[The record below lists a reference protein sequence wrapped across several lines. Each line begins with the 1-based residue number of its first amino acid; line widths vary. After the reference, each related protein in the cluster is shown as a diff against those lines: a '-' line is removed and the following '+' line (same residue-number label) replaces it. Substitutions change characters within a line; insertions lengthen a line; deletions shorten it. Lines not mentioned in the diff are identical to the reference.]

1 MQSIPYGVAPGIEIR
16 MAKKDPLSEVR
27 RARFRDYCVERGWV
41 NEDGTWMVVSIAA
54 ALNKKN
60 AYVSNVLNGHGSF
73 GATAAREFEDTLALE
88 PGYFDSGEGGDF
100 VDVPKVNARLAAG
113 AGAQPEIEEVVGHLK
128 FARALLRSCGVSAHG
143 ARVVD
148 VHGASM
154 EPTIRDGAVLLIS
167 TSNKEP
173 VDNQIFALVRP
184 TEGLI
189 VKRLVRQAGQWI
201 ARSDNREFD
210 DILIDDGEPITII
223 GRAVWMGA
231 KL

>member
-1 MQSIPYGVAPGIEIR
+1 MSDLSEIYR
-16 MAKKDPLSEVR
+16 RNLNQICLRKGWVSKKDADYGSPSALMKALGRTSSFWSDRLHGRKTITAELSYEI
-27 RARFRDYCVERGWV
+27 
-41 NEDGTWMVVSIAA
+41 ED
-54 ALNKKN
+54 ALG
-60 AYVSNVLNGHGSF
+60 LG
-73 GATAAREFEDTLALE
+73 RLALA
-88 PGYFDSGEGGDF
+88 GEDVGEF